1 MMSLKKAEL
10 MLMTNL
16 KGSKNKLDGIL
27 DIAEAV
33 NVVKK
38 HYSVKDITDMYQI
51 TSTSVD
57 RINSINKLNSHAK
70 NLIDQ
75 GKIKIEQAYHLSR
88 LTGKRQDEAANV
100 ITTMNAHNTRIFIK
114 MLLSDPNKSVQE
126 CKKSFRAINL
136 DDVSVVVIP
145 MPNDMYKNL
154 EKNAIRQKKT
164 VHDIILEVVENYI
177 GQKN

>member
-10 MLMTNL
+10 ILMSNL
-16 KGSKNKLDGIL
+16 KGSKNKLDAIL

-38 HYSVKDITDMYQI
+38 HYSVNDITNMYQI

-57 RINSINKLNSHAK
+57 RINSINKLNICAK
-70 NLIDQ
+70 NLIKQ
-75 GKIKIEQAYHLSR
+75 EKIKIEQAYHLSR
-88 LTGKRQDEAANV
+88 LNGKRQDEAANI

-114 MLLSDPNKSVQE
+114 MLLAEPNKSVHE
-126 CKKSFRAINL
+126 CKKSFRTSNM
-136 DDVSVVVIP
+136 DDVSVVVVP

-154 EKNAIRQKKT
+154 EKNASLQKKT
-164 VHDIILEVVENYI
+164 VHDVILDVMENYI
-177 GQKN
+177 GK